1 MDNKINNVMNHIA
14 CECCMKG
21 LDKLYAEY
29 KKRMTHA
36 LKNYIAGEI
45 TKEEYV
51 RVTARITSNFI
62 TKVAQDVA
70 ANTEVVDIIA

>member
-1 MDNKINNVMNHIA
+1 MDKINSVMNHIA

-29 KKRMTHA
+29 RKRMNHA

-45 TKEEYV
+45 SKDEYI
-51 RVTARITSNFI
+51 RQTAKITSKFI
-62 TKVAQDVA
+62 TKVAADTA
-70 ANTEVVDIIA
+70 ANTEVVDIIC